1 MNPDLETDRA
11 NVKSLIA
18 MWQDEEK
25 RLRSILKDPQTSPS
39 IEHQV
44 RERLAFVLDQLK
56 SLANELD
63 ALQQTN

>member
-25 RLRSILKDPQTSPS
+25 RLRSILEDPQTSPS

-44 RERLAFVLDQLK
+44 RDRLAAVLDQLK